1 MVDSLWL
8 RLEVDNAAGCRRVK
22 RLLNIVR
29 LGIPYPTKYFRHILV
44 QT

>member
-1 MVDSLWL
+1 MVDSLW
-8 RLEVDNAAGCRRVK
+8 RRIEVGNHAGRGRIK

-29 LGIPYPTKYFRHILV
+29 LGIPYTIEYCRHILV